1 MKVARYTY
9 SRISRA
15 SANGDKAKAGVG
27 WSAEGVAKF
36 SALANQVKE
45 DRRLLGKEFN
55 KELYKK
61 VVLRSRAAAANKSA
75 NQHQV
80 TRQKPIPYDDLEDCD
95 VFDSDEDN
103 NYDEEDDDDNE
114 LMVQGATPV

>member
-1 MKVARYTY
+1 MARYTY

-15 SANGDKAKAGVG
+15 SANGDTSRLGVG

-61 VVLRSRAAAANKSA
+61 VVLRSRAVAANTSA
-75 NQHQV
+75 SKQQA
-80 TRQKPIPYDDLEDCD
+80 TTQKPIPYDDLEDYN
-95 VFDSDEDN
+95 VYDSGEED
-103 NYDEEDDDDNE
+103 DEEDDYDNA
-114 LMVQGATPV
+114 VIAQGATLV

>member
-1 MKVARYTY
+1 MARYTY

-15 SANGDKAKAGVG
+15 SSNDDTAKSGVG
-27 WSAEGVAKF
+27 WSDEGVAKF

-61 VVLRSRAAAANKSA
+61 VVLRSRALAANKTASKHIA
-75 NQHQV
+75 
-80 TRQKPIPYDDLEDCD
+80 TIQKPIPYDDLEDCN
-95 VFDSDEDN
+95 VYDSGEEHE
-103 NYDEEDDDDNE
+103 DEEDDDDNV
-114 LMVQGATPV
+114 LKNSHAV